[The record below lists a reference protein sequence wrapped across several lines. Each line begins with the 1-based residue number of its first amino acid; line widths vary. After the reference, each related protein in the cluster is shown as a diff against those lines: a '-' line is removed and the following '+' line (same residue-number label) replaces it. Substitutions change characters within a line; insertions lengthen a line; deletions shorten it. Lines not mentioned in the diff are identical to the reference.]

1 VLKQLLCGFG
11 LVILSVTYLSSPTLA
26 AETRV
31 NFTPLDN
38 TIYEGE
44 TTVVEVRVTE
54 PIISS
59 DPDEAFVS
67 IALTSSVPGAVTFN
81 ASPVIFDDSEWSS
94 VKTFEITAADNG
106 TVNEDVVLTITGTT
120 TSGSEFYNAF
130 VNTMQITITDNDGPE
145 DDLNGDDIPDNT
157 QENIGGYISQ
167 ITGKTVAMDVG
178 DDCELTTDDMAEET
192 NLAVQDTDYEYA
204 NGLFD
209 IEGDCATPGFT
220 TTIKFYYY
228 DVDSENLVFRKYN
241 PTTQEYAT
249 VTDAEIT
256 ETTIYGQ
263 AVTVVTYD
271 LVDGGELDT
280 DGLVDG
286 LFEDP
291 AGLASQLEQEAA
303 AAALADTGSPMSV
316 AVIASLSLLLCAA
329 LLLIANKKR
338 STQ

>member
-1 VLKQLLCGFG
+1 VLKRLAVG
-11 LVILSVTYLSSPTLA
+11 LSAVIMSVLYISSPVFA

-44 TTVVEVRVTE
+44 TTAVEVRLTE

-67 IALTSSVPGAVTFN
+67 IALTSSVPGAVSFN
-81 ASPVIFDDSEWSS
+81 ASPVVFDDSEWSS

-106 TVNEDVVLTITGTT
+106 TVNEDVMLTITGTT
-120 TSGSEFYNAF
+120 SSGSEFYDAF
-130 VNTMQITITDNDGPE
+130 VNTMQITVVDNDGPE
-145 DDLNGDDIPDNT
+145 DDLNGDSIPDNT
-157 QENIGGYISQ
+157 QANIGGYVSS

-178 DDCELTTDDMAEET
+178 AGCELTTDDIAEESF
-192 NLAVQDTDYEYA
+192 LDVQDTDYEYA

-209 IEGDCATPGFT
+209 IEGDCGTPGFT

-228 DVDSENLVFRKYN
+228 DVDSDNLVFRKYN
-241 PTTQEYAT
+241 PTTQEYAN
-249 VTDAEIT
+249 VEDAEIT
-256 ETTIYGQ
+256 ETTIHGQ

-286 LFEDP
+286 FFEDP
-291 AGLASQLEQEAA
+291 AGLATLLEQENAA
-303 AAALADTGSPMSV
+303 TLADTGSPMSV
-316 AVIASLSLLLCAA
+316 TLLAALVLLICAVIPLF
-329 LLLIANKKR
+329 ANTKR
-338 STQ
+338 TTK